1 MLGQCGRKKKSQHGD
16 PSHAVRS
23 PGAFPMSYPHSK
35 RGAVDLAAVAIIG
48 VVLLV
53 GGLFWKTSHLKL
65 FERGPSASQ
74 VQKEVER
81 LRINQA
87 AIDAAVAKALEADRA
102 AHAEQTAQTRTGQT
116 FVAGTGQAL
125 AGAGAAAK
133 ADPAV
138 QLAGKLNAK
147 AGEAL
152 EAAVGPLTQ
161 AQADW
166 VAKLIADATSASE
179 ARRAAAEQAL
189 AGTTTELRASESRE
203 LEQLRRAATA
213 EAERDQL
220 READTTLR
228 TKLTETLTEKDRVGA
243 LLDTVLHYALY
254 AAIAYAIA
262 AWLLP
267 LIGAVFPVFKPIATA
282 VHAVIAPLG
291 AKALSEARDL
301 ARDASAA
308 LHNVVKVVEEKAP
321 AVLAEVQ
328 AKKAEWITQTD
339 GTAARHE
346 EALREAQQ
354 I

>member
-1 MLGQCGRKKKSQHGD
+1 
-16 PSHAVRS
+16 
-23 PGAFPMSYPHSK
+23 MSYLHSK
-35 RGAVDLAAVAIIG
+35 RGAVDLAAVAIIA
-48 VVLLV
+48 VVLGV
-53 GGLFWKTSHLKL
+53 GGLFFKVSRLKL

-74 VQKEVER
+74 VQKDLGKLQV
-81 LRINQA
+81 NQA
-87 AIDAAVAKALEADRA
+87 AIDAAVAKALAAERA
-102 AHAEQTAQTRTGQT
+102 AHTEQTEQTRTGQT

-125 AGAGAAAK
+125 AGAGDAAK

-138 QLAGKLNAK
+138 QLAGRLNTK

-152 EAAVGPLTQ
+152 EAAVGPLTP

-179 ARRAAAEQAL
+179 AARARAELALQASDTRLRDSEQRERERLREAAAA
-189 AGTTTELRASESRE
+189 TE
-203 LEQLRRAATA
+203 
-213 EAERDQL
+213 ERDQL
-220 READTTLR
+220 RGINTQLQ
-228 TKLTETLTEKDRVGA
+228 TKLSETLTEKDRVGA
-243 LLDTVLHYALY
+243 LLDTVLRYALY
-254 AAIAYAIA
+254 AGIAYAIG

-267 LIGAVFPVFKPIATA
+267 LLGAVFPVFKPLATA

-291 AKALSEARDL
+291 AKALSEAKDL
-301 ARDASAA
+301 ARDAAAA

-328 AKKAEWITQTD
+328 AKKAEWITQND
-339 GTAARHE
+339 GTAARHD